1 MSETTENPHGYPFLA
16 DWLARQAE
24 PVPDFGMS
32 VFDDKAKSPLALDQ
46 LPGRQN
52 ETLFERGGKKIG
64 EGNIFVKNQ
73 LE

>member
-1 MSETTENPHGYPFLA
+1 MIQPAEDYVFLD

-24 PVPDFGMS
+24 PVPDFGTS

-52 ETLFERGGKKIG
+52 ETLFERKEK
-64 EGNIFVKNQ
+64 E
-73 LE
+73 